1 MEVIKLWSV
10 FLCGEIDGAF
20 TQKVNRVRLT
30 TATTWGHD
38 FDNFQI
44 QGCNE
49 HFQNAVAMK
58 IYQKKLNNV
67 QRIKTEIYQN
77 LRVFAIKSLG
87 SKERRL

>member
-58 IYQKKLNNV
+58 IYEKKKLNNKESR
-67 QRIKTEIYQN
+67 QKQN

>member
-1 MEVIKLWSV
+1 MLTYQLMEVIKLWSV

-30 TATTWGHD
+30 TVTTWGHD

-58 IYQKKLNNV
+58 IYEKKTKQ
-67 QRIKTEIYQN
+67 QRIKTET
-77 LRVFAIKSLG
+77 KSE
-87 SKERRL
+87 SFRH